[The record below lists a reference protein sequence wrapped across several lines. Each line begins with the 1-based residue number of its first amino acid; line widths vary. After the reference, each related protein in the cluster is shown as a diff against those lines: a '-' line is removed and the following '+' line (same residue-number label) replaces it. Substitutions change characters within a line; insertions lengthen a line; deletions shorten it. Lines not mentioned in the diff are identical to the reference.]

1 MELPDDVLQLVR
13 AYAKPSEPYKM
24 YTRVLNILGHG
35 MPLDMYEDMTR
46 KLKRATRL
54 HYDRFHSVFL
64 EFEKRHNELVIAIID
79 TFCKEDTTSEVRMD
93 YYSKSRHYACN
104 KRELIIQLNEL

>member
-1 MELPDDVLQLVR
+1 MELPDDVLR
-13 AYAKPSEPYKM
+13 IIREFSKPSEPYKM

-35 MPLDMYEDMTR
+35 IPLVMHEDMRR
-46 KLKRATRL
+46 KLKLATRF
-54 HYDRFHSVFL
+54 HYERFHSVFL
-64 EFEKRHNELVIAIID
+64 EFEKRHHELVIAIIN

-104 KRELIIQLNEL
+104 KRELIIQLNNF